1 MSNKLLKLMCEFN
14 REYLLAL
21 PPKYDQ
27 NLCITDTF
35 VAAQGKAKAKE
46 SLSTTNTH
54 LVAYCGGERVCW
66 AVASPMTKDGR
77 VDVCADTGECVYI
90 CDTLSQQMYVISFR
104 GWSGEGREVG
114 GRTSE

>member
-1 MSNKLLKLMCEFN
+1 MCEFN

-21 PPKYDQ
+21 RPKYDQ

-54 LVAYCGGERVCW
+54 LVAYCRGGEGVL
-66 AVASPMTKDGR
+66 GR
-77 VDVCADTGECVYI
+77 CVT
-90 CDTLSQQMYVISFR
+90 DDKRRPR
-104 GWSGEGREVG
+104 GCVR
-114 GRTSE
+114 RHR